1 VTASDVDQT
10 RIKGLK
16 TYEKVGISRV
26 HLNRKLK
33 AFGKESPGA
42 LIKTFLFFQLVQGLF
57 RHDAPRIRG
66 AVPGESGR

>member
-1 VTASDVDQT
+1 MTASDVDQT

-42 LIKTFLFFQLVQGLF
+42 LIKTFRMKQ
-57 RHDAPRIRG
+57 A
-66 AVPGESGR
+66 A